1 MAQRYEAQMKLFES
15 ELPIKSEVPLR
26 PKAGFNYIFSWEKKE
41 NRQDWR
47 IDGYRWR
54 QYSTVFL
61 NTI

>member
-1 MAQRYEAQMKLFES
+1 MKLFDS